1 MSKDL
6 WYEERPA
13 KYVFPEVFPPSQ
25 TTVLYIG
32 HAICNRCIKSRA
44 SQVDLRT
51 LINAY
56 VNKEI

>member
-32 HAICNRCIKSRA
+32 HTICNRCIKSRA
-44 SQVDLRT
+44 SPVDLRT
-51 LINAY
+51 LN
-56 VNKEI
+56 